1 MELVKKTNINFMGHR
16 KVAYTLSFLLVVIA
30 LVSMFSVGLNY
41 GVDFAGGLLLQYSFQ
56 QPVTVDEIR
65 ATLTE
70 IGLGESIIQSFA
82 EDEVVVRT
90 SLLPEEE
97 RAAMRTALEES
108 FGPVNVVRIEEVG
121 PAIGADLR
129 RMGVFALLLAI
140 GGILVYVSLRF
151 EFRPAVTSII
161 ALAHDGFV
169 VLGILTLLQREFSI
183 PVLAAVLTIL
193 GYSIND
199 SIVIMDRVRE
209 NFSLHRRTSI
219 TDLLNKSLNE
229 TFSRT
234 VNTTLTTLLPVLA
247 LLFFGG
253 RMLQDFSL
261 TMFIGLLVGTYSTI
275 FITGAILVDWEKRKP
290 LRR

>member
-1 MELVKKTNINFMGHR
+1 MGYR
-16 KVAYTLSFLLVVIA
+16 KFAYPLSFVLVVIA
-30 LVSMFSVGLNY
+30 LGSMLGLGLNY

-65 ATLTE
+65 ASLAQV
-70 IGLGESIIQSFA
+70 GLGESIIQSFA

-97 RAAMRTALEES
+97 RVAMRSLLEEN

-129 RMGVFALLLAI
+129 RMGVVALLLAV

-151 EFRPAVTSII
+151 EFRPAVTSIL
-161 ALAHDGFV
+161 ALTHDGLV
-169 VLGILTLLQREFSI
+169 VLGILALMQREFSI

-209 NFSLHRRTSI
+209 NFSLHRRSSI
-219 TDLLNKSLNE
+219 VDLLNKSLNE

-275 FITGAILVDWEKRKP
+275 FITGALLVDWEKRKP